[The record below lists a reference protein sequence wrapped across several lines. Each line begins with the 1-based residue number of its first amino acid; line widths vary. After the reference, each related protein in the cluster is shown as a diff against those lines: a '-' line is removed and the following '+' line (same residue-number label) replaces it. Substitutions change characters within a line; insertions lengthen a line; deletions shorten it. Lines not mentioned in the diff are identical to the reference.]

1 MTEEAVEGDVKNVLV
16 YERRKDVFYP
26 WLCTA
31 TLLEFVYVKQ
41 PVVVDGN
48 LNCCVIGGFIVG
60 VIHVFVKIVSMAI
73 LVQEWLKV
81 DAKNFSGQFNQ
92 QFYRMALATCVKIV

>member
-48 LNCCVIGGFIVG
+48 LNVNCG
-60 VIHVFVKIVSMAI
+60 I
-73 LVQEWLKV
+73 LF
-81 DAKNFSGQFNQ
+81 AQ
-92 QFYRMALATCVKIV
+92 QFLFILLSGGVLYGRTLTISKTTIAETFRVSRRRLRRS